1 MRTKSA
7 PIKRKPPA
15 DFKEVKRR
23 FIRQNRELAKNNSGQ
38 SLRIRSL
45 ELEVSRLLAD
55 NLELRNQVL
64 HLQNEVSSAQKK
76 ASTSAARRVKD
87 EMRAKIV
94 ALSRI
99 VDGIDDAE
107 EVERPR
113 GEKKPVEGNWR
124 ERQTLTELMRDTA
137 LPTISE
143 DKLYPRRTLGADEI
157 QPIRLSDQSSN
168 ESPDLGP
175 PPVAHFDYEDP
186 IKTASP
192 LNGKVS
198 PPKLDAAADEEVLPA
213 SLTVNLETRRKRKDG
228 PSRLEIRRHSLLAEA
243 PAKPEG
249 EQASILRAGAKRKL
263 ADREGEKPSK
273 PPSKGD
279 FTFSRKSSGE
289 QAKKSENAKPT
300 NAEQGD
306 TIVVASPAPAR
317 KVLGD
322 KSVNMSPRKAAASD
336 AKPDKN
342 KSEKPISSRLTAS
355 RDTTTTS
362 RRRTSS
368 IPIPSPPRDS
378 VQTVDLPTSTLS
390 TDPTTPAAFDL
401 FSPPTTTT
409 TSSPSAAKP
418 SGRGDT
424 PPPSDMSSL
433 SLTTSDASRQPRRA
447 RSAVNYAEPSL
458 IAKMRRPD
466 KKMVDAL
473 TGLQDHRRAMSA
485 SGERKLSPGPVTVKK
500 EAPEDEGEGE
510 WKNLPNARNVSPL
523 LKKSS
528 STESLNQQYA
538 DLPTVPATRPS
549 SSAATISALMAGSR
563 RRRQSVQVESE
574 PLGTDM
580 DIEAAAKK
588 LEDLDLYEFKESSS
602 PRTDGSSSGGVGDVK
617 AGRTMAGRTHR
628 RHSSVPKNAR
638 VGSEGALGSAG
649 SARTTGTT
657 GAAFSD
663 SKPGAVAAKAERV
676 ASRRRSMML

>member
-1 MRTKSA
+1 MRTKSV

-15 DFKEVKRR
+15 DFEEVKRR
-23 FIRQNRELAKNNSGQ
+23 FIRQNRELAKNNSSQ

-55 NLELRNQVL
+55 NLELRNQAL
-64 HLQNEVSSAQKK
+64 QLQNEVYTAQRR
-76 ASTSAARRVKD
+76 ASNSAARRVKE
-87 EMRAKIV
+87 EMRAKIA

-99 VDGIDDAE
+99 VDGIEDAE
-107 EVERPR
+107 EVERPQR
-113 GEKKPVEGNWR
+113 EKKPLEGNWR

-143 DKLYPRRTLGADEI
+143 NKLYPRRTLGADEI

-186 IKTASP
+186 VKTASP

-213 SLTVNLETRRKRKDG
+213 GLSVNLETRRKRKDG
-228 PSRLEIRRHSLLAEA
+228 QSRLEIRRHSLLAEP

-249 EQASILRAGAKRKL
+249 EQSSILRTGAKRKL
-263 ADREGEKPSK
+263 ADRESDKPVK

-289 QAKKSENAKPT
+289 QPKNSENAKPSD
-300 NAEQGD
+300 AVQGD
-306 TIVVASPAPAR
+306 TIVVCSPARVR

-322 KSVNMSPRKAAASD
+322 KSVNLSPRKTVPSD
-336 AKPDKN
+336 AKSDKE
-342 KSEKPISSRLTAS
+342 KIEKPISSRPTAS
-355 RDTTTTS
+355 RDASTIR

-378 VQTVDLPTSTLS
+378 IQTIDLPPPDPTPALGI
-390 TDPTTPAAFDL
+390 DPTTPAALDL
-401 FSPPTTTT
+401 FSPT
-409 TSSPSAAKP
+409 TSEPSAKP
-418 SGRGDT
+418 EGRGDT

-433 SLTTSDASRQPRRA
+433 SVTTDGARQPRRA

-485 SGERKLSPGPVTVKK
+485 SAERKAATAPLSVKK
-500 EAPEDEGEGE
+500 EVSEEGEDG
-510 WKNLPNARNVSPL
+510 WMNLPPSQTIEPASPL

-528 STESLNQQYA
+528 TETLAQQYIS
-538 DLPTVPATRPS
+538 DSNLPTELPAATNRPS
-549 SSAATISALMAGSR
+549 ASAATISALMAGSR
-563 RRRQSVQVESE
+563 RRRQSVQEQ
-574 PLGTDM
+574 PLGTDI
-580 DIEAAAKK
+580 DVEAAAKK
-588 LEDLDLYEFKESSS
+588 LEDLELYEFKESSS
-602 PRTDGSSSGGVGDVK
+602 PLTDSSAGADDAK
-617 AGRTMAGRTHR
+617 AGRAMAGRTHR
-628 RHSSVPKNAR
+628 RHSSVPKD
-638 VGSEGALGSAG
+638 VGSGTLGSTAT
-649 SARTTGTT
+649 RTTGLD
-657 GAAFSD
+657 AR
-663 SKPGAVAAKAERV
+663 PGVTAAKAERV